1 MGWLRAFTDGEA
13 TIFAAAAA
21 RDRAVLFSGGGDDAA
36 FFLEPVPAPFFVL
49 AVTLALAFLFLFGDD
64 LAFTGLGDLHARGWV
79 STPIWK
85 VVGRMVLV
93 GRVVGSGDV
102 VVWYADLGTDP
113 APWWLVSHTLVCG
126 GRMEKKISYNV
137 QSTEF
142 D

>member
-1 MGWLRAFTDGEA
+1 MGWLTAFADGE
-13 TIFAAAAA
+13 TTTFAAAAA
-21 RDRAVLFSGGGDDAA
+21 IDRAVPVLGRGDDA
-36 FFLEPVPAPFFVL
+36 FFFFDDLPALFFFDT
-49 AVTLALAFLFLFGDD
+49 VTLATTFLFLFGDD
-64 LAFTGLGDLHARGWV
+64 LAFTGLGDLHARWWV
-79 STPIWK
+79 STAIWK

-102 VVWYADLGTDP
+102 VVWNADLGTDP

>member
-1 MGWLRAFTDGEA
+1 MGWLRAFADGEA
-13 TIFAAAAA
+13 TLFAAAAA
-21 RDRAVLFSGGGDDAA
+21 RDRAVPFLGRGDDAA
-36 FFLEPVPAPFFVL
+36 FFFDPLPAPFFFDP
-49 AVTLALAFLFLFGDD
+49 VTLALAFLFLFGDD

-79 STPIWK
+79 STIWK

-102 VVWYADLGTDP
+102 VVWNADLGTDP